1 MTAGRGKTGAP
12 ADDTKGGVDA
22 SRILDA
28 QMTPNGAE
36 LEGEMSMDPV
46 PSDALVFFGASGDLA
61 FKQIFPALLGLVGD
75 EGLDVPIVGVA
86 KAGWKVDDLRTRA
99 KASVESHGRVDAAK
113 LTRLLSLLRYVDG
126 DYNDPQT
133 FDKLKQTL
141 GPAKRPLHY
150 LAIPPSM
157 FSVVVAALAR
167 SGLNENARLVVEK
180 PFGHDR
186 ESAQALN
193 HCLHEFFPEKAI
205 YRIDHYLGKEP
216 VQSIVYTRF
225 ANAPFESLWNRTY
238 VRSIQITMAEAFGVD
253 DRGSFY
259 DATGALR
266 DVVQNHMLQ
275 VLANVMMDPP
285 TGEDHESMRD
295 QKAALLKAVRPLD
308 AKSIVRGQYRGY
320 RQVKGVKLDS
330 TVETYVAV
338 KLSVD
343 SWRWAGVPIYI
354 RAGKC
359 LPLTAAEVTV
369 EYKPPPRATFGDEEN
384 APPGYMR
391 LRISPDVG
399 VAIGLRVKHPGER
412 MTGDSVEL
420 MLSERAASLIPPY
433 QRLLGDAMRG
443 NDELFGREDVVDA
456 QWRIVQPILV
466 NPPPCET
473 YEPGTWGPEA
483 ADKLIGAD
491 GPWRNPKPAKTG

>member
-1 MTAGRGKTGAP
+1 MAAVG
-12 ADDTKGGVDA
+12 D
-22 SRILDA
+22 
-28 QMTPNGAE
+28 E
-36 LEGEMSMDPV
+36 LEGKMSMEPV
-46 PSDALVFFGASGDLA
+46 AADALVFFGASGDLA

-75 EGLDVPIVGVA
+75 EGVNVPIVGVA
-86 KAGWKVDDLRTRA
+86 KAGWNVDDLRARA
-99 KASVESHGRVDAAK
+99 KASVESHGHADAAK
-113 LTRLLSLLRYVDG
+113 LARLLSLLRYVDG

-133 FDKLKQTL
+133 FAALKQAL

-150 LAIPPSM
+150 LAIPPSL
-157 FSVVVAALAR
+157 FGVVVAALAA
-167 SGLNENARLVVEK
+167 SGLNVNARLIVEK

-193 HCLHEFFPEKAI
+193 RTLHQHFPEEAI
-205 YRIDHYLGKEP
+205 FRIDHYLGKEP
-216 VQSIVYTRF
+216 VQSLLYTRF
-225 ANAPFESLWNRTY
+225 ANSIFEPLWNRNY
-238 VRSIQITMAEAFGVD
+238 IRSIQITMAESFGVQ
-253 DRGSFY
+253 DRGAFY

-275 VLANVMMDPP
+275 VLANLMMEPP
-285 TGEDHESMRD
+285 TGEDHGAIQD

-320 RQVKGVKLDS
+320 REVAGVRPDS

-343 SWRWAGVPIYI
+343 SWRWTGVPIYI

-359 LPLTAAEVTV
+359 MPVTAAEVTV
-369 EYKPPPRATFGDEEN
+369 EFKPPPRATFDKEICES
-384 APPGYMR
+384 ASYMR
-391 LRISPDVG
+391 TRLSPDVAVG
-399 VAIGLRVKHPGER
+399 IGLKVKHPGER
-412 MTGDSVEL
+412 MTGDNVEL
-420 MLSERAASLIPPY
+420 MLSERAASLTPPY

-443 NDELFGREDVVDA
+443 NDELFGREDIVDA

-466 NPPPCET
+466 DPPACQP

-483 ADKLIGAD
+483 AEALIGAD
-491 GPWRNPKPAKTG
+491 GPWRNPKPAKA

>member
-1 MTAGRGKTGAP
+1 MEP
-12 ADDTKGGVDA
+12 A
-22 SRILDA
+22 
-28 QMTPNGAE
+28 Q
-36 LEGEMSMDPV
+36 
-46 PSDALVFFGASGDLA
+46 SDALVFFGASGDLA
-61 FKQIFPALLGLVGD
+61 YKQIFPALLGLVCD
-75 EGLDVPIVGVA
+75 EGCNVPIVGVA
-86 KAGWKVDDLRTRA
+86 KSGWKIDDLKARA
-99 KASVESHGRVDAAK
+99 KASIESHGGADPTK
-113 LTRLLSLLRYVDG
+113 LARLLGLLRYVDG
-126 DYNDPQT
+126 DYGDPST
-133 FDKLKQTL
+133 FAELKRTL
-141 GPAKRPLHY
+141 GSAKRPLHY
-150 LAIPPSM
+150 LAIPPSL
-157 FSVVVAALAR
+157 FAVVVGALAKA
-167 SGLNENARLVVEK
+167 GLNENARLVIEK

-186 ESAQALN
+186 ESARTLN
-193 HCLHEFFPEKAI
+193 KCLHEDFPESAI

-225 ANAPFESLWNRTY
+225 ANAPFESLWNRDY

-295 QKAALLKAVRPLD
+295 QKAALLKAVKPLD
-308 AKSIVRGQYRGY
+308 AASIVRGQYRGY
-320 RQVKGVKLDS
+320 RQVKGVKPNS

-338 KLSVD
+338 KLSVN

-359 LPLTAAEVTV
+359 MPLTAAEVTV
-369 EYKPPPRATFGDEEN
+369 EYKPPPRATFGDEAG
-384 APPGYMR
+384 APPSYIR

-399 VAIGLRVKHPGER
+399 VAIGLRVKHPGEG
-412 MTGDSVEL
+412 MTGESVEL
-420 MLSERAASLIPPY
+420 TLSERAGSLVPPY

-443 NDELFGREDVVDA
+443 NDELFGREDSIDA
-456 QWRIVQPILV
+456 QWRIVQPILE
-466 NPPPCET
+466 NPPPPLE
-473 YEPGTWGPEA
+473 YAPGTWGPEA
-483 ADKLIGAD
+483 AEALIGAD